1 MYYDIRLKTNKT
13 VDMDKIDNNIIDI
26 KPLISPQQKVDE
38 PFKMR
43 TKYHSNPIFKK
54 FFVINIKNN
63 TRKFTISDLF
73 D

>member
-1 MYYDIRLKTNKT
+1 MN
-13 VDMDKIDNNIIDI
+13 MQESENNIIDI
-26 KPLISPQQKVDE
+26 KPLLNPQPKVDE
-38 PFKMR
+38 SFKMR

-54 FFVINIKNN
+54 FLVINTKNN